1 MKSLPSTPETNI
13 TLKINYISC
22 EVKQQRLML
31 RVYLLHN
38 DMGDFFAESGNSFQ
52 ILQEYFF
59 SFFVLLFTMSHFSI

>member
-31 RVYLLHN
+31 GVYLLHN